1 MYMSEFFLG
10 DRLKAAIKAAGT
22 NQSALAKAMGVKVQ
36 SVQQCADGRACFGD
50 DTMGRAANALDV
62 SVGWLARGERT
73 ENPSEIEI
81 AAIISLAMPIM
92 THEQRKATLALTEA
106 LIGNSINHRQGR
118 DKS

>member
-1 MYMSEFFLG
+1 MSEFFLG

-22 NQSALAKAMGVKVQ
+22 NQTALAKAMGVKVQ

-106 LIGNSINHRQGR
+106 LVGNSINHRQGR